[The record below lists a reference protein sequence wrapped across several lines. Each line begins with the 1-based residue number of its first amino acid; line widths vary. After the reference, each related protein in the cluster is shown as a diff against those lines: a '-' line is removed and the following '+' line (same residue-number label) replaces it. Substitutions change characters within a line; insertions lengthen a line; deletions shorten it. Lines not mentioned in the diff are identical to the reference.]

1 MLKAMLNL
9 INQQKQKSKKGFT
22 LVELIVVIAILGILA
37 ALVVPQV
44 TGYIEKAQESTDQ
57 ANAQMLYT
65 AGQLYLTDLEVG
77 GTKITDKMTF
87 DQDKLISGGYIQ
99 KMPGGSAKFLVTGA
113 TDKTDAA
120 DAAKAKLTMT
130 YTSAKGTII
139 TLPEGATAVK

>member
-1 MLKAMLNL
+1 MLKAMLKL

-65 AGQLYLTDLEVG
+65 AGQLYVTDLEVA
-77 GTKITDKMTF
+77 GTKLTSTTTF
-87 DQDKLISGGYIQ
+87 THQTLIDGGYVQ
-99 KMPGGSAKFLVTGA
+99 KMPGGSASFSVTAAADA
-113 TDKTDAA
+113 TDKTA
-120 DAAKAKLTMT
+120 AAKAKLTMT
-130 YTSAKGTII
+130 YTTAKGTTI
-139 TLPEGATAVK
+139 TLPTASE

>member
-44 TGYIEKAQESTDQ
+44 TGYIEKAQKNTDQ

-65 AGQLYLTDLEVG
+65 AGQLYLTDLEVA
-77 GTKITDKMTF
+77 GTTLPDSFTEKALTD
-87 DQDKLISGGYIQ
+87 GGYVQ
-99 KMPGGSAKFLVTGA
+99 KMPGGSAKFSVTA
-113 TDKTDAA
+113 AADKTETTA
-120 DAAKAKLTMT
+120 AAKAKLTMT
-130 YTSAKGTII
+130 YTSAKGTTI
-139 TLPEGATAVK
+139 TLPEGATAVE